1 MLTIKNVIHIDLSD
15 LFQDMKVKNEKV
27 PKYFDQFIQKLGLED
42 LECGDVAIIR
52 FDDYT
57 EQDELFE
64 MVDMVQGFLSFF
76 YNIYDKEVCLEMNS
90 IKLW

>member
-15 LFQDMKVKNEKV
+15 LFQNMKMKNEKV
-27 PKYFDQFIQKLGLED
+27 PEYFDQFIKSLGLED
-42 LECGDVAIIR
+42 LECGDVKMIC

-64 MVDMVQGFLSFF
+64 AVDMVQGFLSFF
-76 YNIYDKEVCLEMNS
+76 YNIYDKEICLEMNS